1 MKKIMLVDDNAL
13 SVEGINKNIDWASL
27 GAQVVHIRYSGLS
40 ALEALKEDA
49 ADIIISDIEMPD
61 LDGIAMSRQAIAQ
74 NPFVKI
80 ILISAYDKFEY
91 AKNAIR
97 IGVYD
102 YIEKPIDYAYL
113 AGKVKG
119 ACALID
125 QERKNMKLLELS
137 RPAMVEKFF
146 LDLLNYAGREA
157 AYHLTSHMEYL
168 NLELRYRFYNVTV
181 FNVENASELKKELGV
196 AQYEMLLYQVHD
208 TICADCRIFDSSYLI
223 KGFDCLELILGQDSS
238 NADHFLQ
245 TVHAIAADIITRTQ
259 DSGIALNIGIGNI
272 VSDLWNVH
280 FSYESAKHAL
290 EYRFFFPQKNIFD
303 TREAF
308 GKDLSLEP
316 FSDTREEELI
326 RLICQKDYHAMEQW
340 IKDFSADLLHKYQ
353 KKDFVFVRTYNLL
366 GRLLKFLYELDIETK
381 DLEEKIASTYSQLYS
396 FNTSEEFFS
405 WLSEICSLACR
416 KLDSSLQTYHDQLC
430 EQVLGYIRDNYQN
443 NELCLH
449 EIARFANVSPAYL
462 SALYKKTKEVS
473 ISDTITATRIEAA
486 CQYLKNSA
494 LSLREISEKCGYANQ
509 YYFSTSFK
517 KSKGISPSAYRESTE

>member
-13 SVEGINKNIDWASL
+13 SVEGIHKNIDWEAL
-27 GAQVVHIRYSGLS
+27 GAQVTHIKYNGLS
-40 ALEALKEDA
+40 ALKALEEDS

-61 LDGIAMSRQAIAQ
+61 LDGIAMSRQAIAG

-113 AGKVKG
+113 TEKIQG

-125 QERKNMKLLELS
+125 KERRNMKLLELS

-146 LDLLNYAGREA
+146 LDLLSYAGREA
-157 AYHLTSHMEYL
+157 SYHLTSHMEYL
-168 NLELRYRFYNVTV
+168 NLKLQYRFYNVTL
-181 FNVENASELKKELGV
+181 FQVENASELKSALGV
-196 AQYEMLLYQVHD
+196 AQYEMLLYQLHD
-208 TICADCRIFDSSYLI
+208 TVREYCKIFDCSYLI
-223 KGFDCLELILGQDSS
+223 KGFDCLKLILGQDSS
-238 NADHFLQ
+238 NANHFLQ
-245 TVHAIAADIITRTQ
+245 TIHTIAAEILTRNQ
-259 DSGIALNIGIGNI
+259 HSGISLNIGIGNI
-272 VSDLWNVH
+272 VSDLWSVH
-280 FSYESAKHAL
+280 FSHESANHAL

-308 GKDLSLEP
+308 GKNLSLEP

-326 RLICQKDYHAMEQW
+326 RLICQKDYAAMDVW
-340 IKDFSADLLHKYQ
+340 IKKFSTELLHKYQ
-353 KKDFVFVRTYNLL
+353 AKDFVFVRTYNLL

-381 DLEEKIASTYSQLYS
+381 DLEEKIALTYSRLYS
-396 FNTSEEFFS
+396 FNTSEEFFA
-405 WLSEICSLACR
+405 WLSEICTLACR
-416 KLDSSLQTYHDQLC
+416 KLDSSLKTYHDQLC
-430 EQVLGYIRDNYQN
+430 EQVLGYIRENYQS

-462 SALYKKTKEVS
+462 SALFKKTKEVS

-486 CQYLKNSA
+486 CQYLRNSA

-517 KSKGISPSAYRESTE
+517 KCKGISPSAYREGA

>member
-223 KGFDCLELILGQDSS
+223 KGFDCLELILGR
-238 NADHFLQ
+238 
-245 TVHAIAADIITRTQ
+245 TVPTRTTSCRQ
-259 DSGIALNIGIGNI
+259 STRSPRTSLPGLRIA
-272 VSDLWNVH
+272 
-280 FSYESAKHAL
+280 ES
-290 EYRFFFPQKNIFD
+290 P
-303 TREAF
+303 
-308 GKDLSLEP
+308 
-316 FSDTREEELI
+316 
-326 RLICQKDYHAMEQW
+326 
-340 IKDFSADLLHKYQ
+340 
-353 KKDFVFVRTYNLL
+353 
-366 GRLLKFLYELDIETK
+366 
-381 DLEEKIASTYSQLYS
+381 
-396 FNTSEEFFS
+396 
-405 WLSEICSLACR
+405 
-416 KLDSSLQTYHDQLC
+416 
-430 EQVLGYIRDNYQN
+430 
-443 NELCLH
+443 
-449 EIARFANVSPAYL
+449 
-462 SALYKKTKEVS
+462 S
-473 ISDTITATRIEAA
+473 ISGSAT
-486 CQYLKNSA
+486 
-494 LSLREISEKCGYANQ
+494 
-509 YYFSTSFK
+509 
-517 KSKGISPSAYRESTE
+517 